1 MAKRKL
7 TLTIDERIIDR
18 AHDYSAAHGTSVSEL
33 VAAYLDGLAR
43 DRERARS
50 SYTPTVQRLLG
61 VLPSSTR
68 IEDYGRHLDEKYGRA
83 DE

>member
-7 TLTIDERIIDR
+7 TLTIDEHIIDR
-18 AHDYSAAHGTSVSEL
+18 AHAYSEAHGTSVSEL
-33 VAAYLDGLAR
+33 VSAYLDSLAR
-43 DRERARS
+43 ARERTRT

-61 VLPSSTR
+61 ILPATTR
-68 IEDYGRHLDEKYGRA
+68 LEDYHRHLHEKYGRP